1 MHSIHRRFLSLALV
15 AGIGLAL
22 AGRMEAQTQAQTEAR
37 LQREVDRLEG
47 VLKKVEAASS
57 KGSNSLAALRT
68 GLAQVRQQSSPP
80 VFVYQLREPFVEA
93 EKLAFFV
100 DHGEAGKD
108 LAHLEP
114 LWAERKQRFALQP
127 RPVPEA
133 PLLAALAQAAENR
146 AEKLYRASLPYG
158 KASGPRNGLYYLG
171 EAEGEMRFHDFVAT
185 LSLPA
190 GNEKAPDAT
199 ALRKALESL
208 EAEMQ
213 KAFAADPGSPVMIQ
227 PSALLKE
234 ARELLE
240 RGSGQAAGLLL
251 LHSRLELSRREGKHA
266 KEPAGPPNKTAA
278 PAEGSLIAPFL
289 AMAAGDQDETARI
302 VRADVIPLYR
312 SFFRKSP

>member
-1 MHSIHRRFLSLALV
+1 MDSIHRRFLSLALV
-15 AGIGLAL
+15 AGVGLAL
-22 AGRMEAQTQAQTEAR
+22 AGRLEAQTQAQTEAR

-47 VLKKVEAASS
+47 VLKKVEASS
-57 KGSNSLAALRT
+57 KGSNSLAAIRT
-68 GLAQVRQQSSPP
+68 GLSQVRRESSPP

-100 DHGEAGKD
+100 EHGEAGKD

-114 LWAERKQRFALQP
+114 LWAERKQRFAPQA

-190 GNEKAPDAT
+190 GSEKAPDSA
-199 ALRKALESL
+199 ALQKALESL

-213 KAFAADPGSPVMIQ
+213 KDFAADPGSPVMIQ

-240 RGSGQAAGLLL
+240 RGSRQGAALLL
-251 LHSRLELSRREGKHA
+251 LQSRLEISRREGKHA
-266 KEPAGPPNKTAA
+266 KETPGPPAKAEVLS
-278 PAEGSLIAPFL
+278 EGSLIAPFL
-289 AMAAGDQDETARI
+289 AMTAGDQDETARI

-312 SFFRKSP
+312 SFFRKNP